1 MTFKVKDML
10 FGKIAILLCLCL
22 ILNNT
27 FIFKSYAD
35 ESIAAQNP
43 LFIPINTFVTAALIG
58 SGMIAKNSQQALD
71 AGGQLVNNIISQ
83 IKSSEVAKSEANP
96 DYDSPYRVINGGKS
110 EKPNNDNKNG
120 KWVAAAAGALATHE
134 IYASKDAIKD
144 NLSKSTDLIETLTI
158 DGKKKEIMKN
168 GFKALIPKGTKLLN
182 LSLKENIL
190 TIDFSEEFNNVKE
203 EYEEKMIEALTYTL
217 TSIEGIDKIE
227 ILING
232 KKLTKLPNSKK
243 ELPEYLDKNYGIN
256 KVYELTSLNDIYSY
270 TVYYVNTFNNE
281 QYYVPVTK
289 YINNEN
295 QDKVKIIIDE
305 LATSLT
311 YETNLMSYLD
321 TNVKLLDY
329 EIIDDK
335 IKLNFNNSILSD
347 ITSNTI
353 LEEVL
358 YTISLSLF
366 DELNVNEV
374 IFQVNEKEIS
384 TFSQKML
391 D

>member
-1 MTFKVKDML
+1 ML
-10 FGKIAILLCLCL
+10 KKMLYRKIAVASSLLLTILMISL
-22 ILNNT
+22 IPSNEKEVEIKNQTLEYIYPNDLEV
-27 FIFKSYAD
+27 IYLLD
-35 ESIAAQNP
+35 ESNYLSRTKISA
-43 LFIPINTFVTAALIG
+43 
-58 SGMIAKNSQQALD
+58 
-71 AGGQLVNNIISQ
+71 NN
-83 IKSSEVAKSEANP
+83 
-96 DYDSPYRVINGGKS
+96 
-110 EKPNNDNKNG
+110 
-120 KWVAAAAGALATHE
+120 
-134 IYASKDAIKD
+134 KD
-144 NLSKSTDLIETLTI
+144 NISKSTDLIESLTI
-158 DGKKKEIMKN
+158 DGKKKEIIKN

-182 LSLKENIL
+182 LSLKEKIL

-217 TSIEGIDKIE
+217 TSVEGIDKIE

-335 IKLNFNNSILSD
+335 IKLNFNNLILSD

-366 DELNVNEV
+366 DELDVNEV

>member
-1 MTFKVKDML
+1 ML
-10 FGKIAILLCLCL
+10 KKMLYRKIAVASSLLLTILMISL
-22 ILNNT
+22 IPSNEKEVEIKNQRLEYIYPNDLEV
-27 FIFKSYAD
+27 IYLLD
-35 ESIAAQNP
+35 ESNYLSRTKISA
-43 LFIPINTFVTAALIG
+43 
-58 SGMIAKNSQQALD
+58 
-71 AGGQLVNNIISQ
+71 NN
-83 IKSSEVAKSEANP
+83 
-96 DYDSPYRVINGGKS
+96 
-110 EKPNNDNKNG
+110 
-120 KWVAAAAGALATHE
+120 
-134 IYASKDAIKD
+134 KD
-144 NLSKSTDLIETLTI
+144 NISKSTDLIESLTI
-158 DGKKKEIMKN
+158 DGKKKEIIKN

-182 LSLKENIL
+182 LSLKEKIL
-190 TIDFSEEFNNVKE
+190 NIDFSEEFNNVKE

-217 TSIEGIDKIE
+217 TSVEGIDKIE

-321 TNVKLLDY
+321 NNVKLLDY

-335 IKLNFNNSILSD
+335 IKLNFNNLILSD

-366 DELNVNEV
+366 DELDINEV
-374 IFQVNEKEIS
+374 IFQVNDKEIS

>member
-1 MTFKVKDML
+1 ML
-10 FGKIAILLCLCL
+10 RKMLYRKIAVASSLLLTILMISL
-22 ILNNT
+22 IPSNEKEVEIKNQRLEYIYPNDLEV
-27 FIFKSYAD
+27 IYLLD
-35 ESIAAQNP
+35 ESNYLSRTKISA
-43 LFIPINTFVTAALIG
+43 
-58 SGMIAKNSQQALD
+58 
-71 AGGQLVNNIISQ
+71 NN
-83 IKSSEVAKSEANP
+83 
-96 DYDSPYRVINGGKS
+96 
-110 EKPNNDNKNG
+110 
-120 KWVAAAAGALATHE
+120 
-134 IYASKDAIKD
+134 KD
-144 NLSKSTDLIETLTI
+144 NISKSTDLIESLTI
-158 DGKKKEIMKN
+158 DGKKKEIIKN

-182 LSLKENIL
+182 LSLKEKIL

-217 TSIEGIDKIE
+217 TSVEGIDKIE

-243 ELPEYLDKNYGIN
+243 ELPEYLDKDYGIN

-335 IKLNFNNSILSD
+335 IKLNFNNLILSD

-366 DELNVNEV
+366 DELDVNEV

>member
-1 MTFKVKDML
+1 ML
-10 FGKIAILLCLCL
+10 RKMLYRKIAVASSLLLTILMISL
-22 ILNNT
+22 IPSNEKEVEIKNQTLEYIYPNDLEV
-27 FIFKSYAD
+27 IYLLD
-35 ESIAAQNP
+35 ESNYLSRTKISA
-43 LFIPINTFVTAALIG
+43 
-58 SGMIAKNSQQALD
+58 
-71 AGGQLVNNIISQ
+71 NN
-83 IKSSEVAKSEANP
+83 
-96 DYDSPYRVINGGKS
+96 
-110 EKPNNDNKNG
+110 
-120 KWVAAAAGALATHE
+120 
-134 IYASKDAIKD
+134 KD

>member
-1 MTFKVKDML
+1 
-10 FGKIAILLCLCL
+10 
-22 ILNNT
+22 
-27 FIFKSYAD
+27 
-35 ESIAAQNP
+35 
-43 LFIPINTFVTAALIG
+43 
-58 SGMIAKNSQQALD
+58 
-71 AGGQLVNNIISQ
+71 
-83 IKSSEVAKSEANP
+83 
-96 DYDSPYRVINGGKS
+96 
-110 EKPNNDNKNG
+110 
-120 KWVAAAAGALATHE
+120 
-134 IYASKDAIKD
+134 
-144 NLSKSTDLIETLTI
+144 
-158 DGKKKEIMKN
+158 
-168 GFKALIPKGTKLLN
+168 
-182 LSLKENIL
+182 
-190 TIDFSEEFNNVKE
+190 
-203 EYEEKMIEALTYTL
+203 MIEALTYTL
-217 TSIEGIDKIE
+217 TSVEGIDKIE

-329 EIIDDK
+329 EIIDNK